1 MESMKKEHIS
11 WESQSHMKTEK
22 YSSTSIMLYS
32 LKCTIFKRKRSLMS
46 RSLIPTEA
54 VMVNTMSADIITEK
68 VSTTVMKRG
77 NEGCRCP
84 YGA

>member
-1 MESMKKEHIS
+1 
-11 WESQSHMKTEK
+11 
-22 YSSTSIMLYS
+22 
-32 LKCTIFKRKRSLMS
+32 MS